1 MAKQKPK
8 GKPNSDD
15 QPAAEPPPAGDARAP
30 LVRRHLAFG
39 WWALAIY
46 TVLGLVL
53 EAAHGLKLGWY
64 LDLTSATRR
73 LSMTLGHAHGTLL
86 GLVNIAFALSV
97 PHAKRLGDVAL
108 ARASFALRFATI
120 LLPAGFLLGGFTIYG
135 GDPGLPIVIVPPSA
149 AVLIVGL
156 VTFARGFAQDSK
168 SR

>member
-1 MAKQKPK
+1 MAKQKQKKDETPAPAPK
-8 GKPNSDD
+8 ED
-15 QPAAEPPPAGDARAP
+15 DARAP
-30 LVRRHLAFG
+30 LVRRHRAFG
-39 WWALAIY
+39 WWAIAVY
-46 TVLGLVL
+46 TLLGLVL

-97 PHAKRLGDVAL
+97 PHAKRLGEVAL

-120 LLPAGFLLGGFTIYG
+120 LLPAGFLLGGLSIYG

-149 AVLIVGL
+149 VVLIVGL
-156 VTFARGFAQDSK
+156 VTFARGFHAK
-168 SR
+168 SDR